1 MVHPYEQIEETIS
14 TIQTKIFQDHEL
26 LTHRYPVQD
35 RLTDEEVDDQDCD
48 LYRAIELLNK
58 AKRLVEEYTF

>member
-14 TIQTKIFQDHEL
+14 VIQNKISQDHEM

-35 RLTDEEVDDQDCD
+35 RLTPEQVDDQDYD

>member
-14 TIQTKIFQDHEL
+14 TIQNKISQDHEL

-58 AKRLVEEYTF
+58 AKRLVEDYTF

>member
-14 TIQTKIFQDHEL
+14 TIQTKISQDHEL
-26 LTHRYPVQD
+26 LTRRYPAQD